1 MLIRGTQSCFKFRI
15 IFTEQRCK
23 YLFVT
28 NIFGNFFIVCR
39 KTISHGFSFY
49 CVRVRFIF
57 HISVGGFFILRKFIV
72 TLFRDV
78 FNMFA
83 GVPTQRRQRR
93 HSVRRLRMCNV
104 VMIIS
109 NEMERTC
116 LIHRASASILP
127 LCRCVDFRKQA
138 VSNELQS
145 TTQANNSRCITFS
158 GEFKT
163 EW

>member
-1 MLIRGTQSCFKFRI
+1 MLIRGTQLCFKFRI

-49 CVRVRFIF
+49 GVRVRFIF

-72 TLFRDV
+72 TLFRVAYV

-83 GVPTQRRQRR
+83 ICLLAFQRRQRR
-93 HSVRRLRMCNV
+93 HSVRRLRMYNV

-145 TTQANNSRCITFS
+145 TTQANNSRC
-158 GEFKT
+158 FKSV
-163 EW
+163 